1 MGEMA
6 AVGQVQSHNSA
17 VGLDDG
23 RVDGEVSRR
32 AGQRLHIHSPLLGI
46 QSEHLNYFFFY
57 FLGGFCHLEGS
68 LLTQQLHLVNEFVSA
83 VISEDFIE
91 YHLIRADT

>member
-23 RVDGEVSRR
+23 RVDGEVGRR

-57 FLGGFCHLEGS
+57 FFRGILSPGGLSF
-68 LLTQQLHLVNEFVSA
+68 
-83 VISEDFIE
+83 
-91 YHLIRADT
+91 DTATPSGQ